1 MRGRCERHQLA
12 LGPSG
17 CLICRREQALSAAS
31 SAAPAAPV
39 STAAGG
45 DAVGPAEAAPLREA
59 PTGPSAEAARTAP
72 ATPTLGPRRLN
83 IEISPWALLVPAAA
97 LGIYLASAV
106 QSGIAVE
113 RAARANGSTAA
124 ATLGAVD
131 PVAERDA
138 PAELTGDS
146 PAPEPLVAPA
156 PAEAPAEAEAEAEAE
171 PEAQDAFEPASP
183 ALTGERERAPEL
195 GRAQQVERARELANA
210 RELVDITVYYT
221 SWCPACRAARGYLS
235 ERGIRF
241 VEHDVEHDARAK
253 SRQKLLNP
261 RGSIPTIDIEGQVLV
276 GFNPTKIEHAI
287 DHAARQRLAR

>member
-17 CLICRREQALSAAS
+17 CLICRREQAASAT
-31 SAAPAAPV
+31 
-39 STAAGG
+39 STAAHAPAVRVAAVSAAGG
-45 DAVGPAEAAPLREA
+45 EPAGPAGLAPLPDA
-59 PTGPSAEAARTAP
+59 AAAPSAEPARTAP

-106 QSGIAVE
+106 RSGVEEE
-113 RAARANGSTAA
+113 RAAHTNRTTAETA
-124 ATLGAVD
+124 LGAVE
-131 PVAERDA
+131 PVAEVEG
-138 PAELTGDS
+138 PAERTGD
-146 PAPEPLVAPA
+146 PRVLEPLRPPAPA
-156 PAEAPAEAEAEAEAE
+156 PAEVE
-171 PEAQDAFEPASP
+171 PEAQDSFEAASP
-183 ALTGERERAPEL
+183 PSSAESERVPEL
-195 GRAQQVERARELANA
+195 GAAQRLDRARELANA

-241 VEHDVEHDARAK
+241 VEHDVEHDSRAK

-276 GFNPTKIEHAI
+276 GFSPSKIERAI